1 MKRLITVSL
10 MVVLLFSISI
20 VTFTLVQ
27 KTNAQNETGSLST
40 VSAVQTDRDGLP
52 SFRDLAKKVTPAVV
66 HISAESVVKVNP
78 AFPFDDP
85 FFKQFFRDIPPMENK
100 NTSFGSGFIIDKS
113 GYIVTNNHV
122 IRNSKKITVVLPDG
136 KEFKDKD
143 VEVVGADERTD
154 IALLKIKSKADLP
167 YLSFGESENIEVGDW
182 VMAVGNPFGFD
193 GTVTVGVISAKNR
206 SNISLNNGPV
216 YQDFIQTDASINPG
230 NSGGPLVDLNGNV
243 IGVNS
248 AIASTTGG
256 SVGIGF
262 AIPSDMALMI
272 VNQLKTDGKVA
283 RGYLGIYPQE
293 LSSDLKKKFDMKD
306 DQTGILVAQVEKNT
320 PAEKAGLKDGDI
332 IVKFDGK
339 KIDNVNKF
347 RLTVAQTAAGK
358 KVKIDILRDG
368 KSKVIDAVIGKLE
381 DDQAAADVQKTE
393 EASQWLSIKV
403 ESLSEENKSKYSI
416 QADKGVVITAIDG
429 DSPLLE
435 ANLQIGD
442 VIVKIENMPISGI
455 DDYKSAEKKFSS
467 KKDLLLTVKRGN
479 INIWVVVNNK

>member
-1 MKRLITVSL
+1 VKRLFTVSVI
-10 MVVLLFSISI
+10 VVLLFSISI

-27 KTNAQNETGSLST
+27 KTNAQTANSLI
-40 VSAVQTDRDGLP
+40 SAVQTERDGLP

-66 HISAESVVKVNP
+66 HISAESIVNINP
-78 AFPFDDP
+78 MFPFDDP
-85 FFKQFFRDIPPMENK
+85 FFKQFFSDVPPTQNK

-122 IRNSKKITVVLPDG
+122 IRNAKKITVVLPDG

-143 VEVVGADERTD
+143 IEVIGADERTD
-154 IALLKIKSKADLP
+154 IALLKIKSNDTFPALQ
-167 YLSFGESENIEVGDW
+167 FGESENIEVGDW

-206 SNISLNNGPV
+206 SNISLNNGPM

-248 AIASTTGG
+248 AIASTSGG

-262 AIPSDMALMI
+262 AIPSDLVLMI

-293 LSSDLKKKFDMKD
+293 LTAELKKKFDMKEN
-306 DQTGILVAQVEKNT
+306 QSGILVAQVEKDT
-320 PAEKAGLKDGDI
+320 PADKAGLKDGDI
-332 IVKFDGK
+332 ILSFDGK
-339 KIDNVNKF
+339 KIENVNKF
-347 RLTVAQTAAGK
+347 RLIVAQTAAGK
-358 KVKIDILRDG
+358 KVKIELIRDG
-368 KSKVIDAVIGKLE
+368 KNKNIDVLIGKLDE
-381 DDQAAADVQKTE
+381 TQTAQKENAKNE
-393 EASQWLSIKV
+393 ETDKWLSIKV
-403 ESLSEENKSKYSI
+403 DALTDENKSKYSI
-416 QADKGVVITAIDG
+416 QAEKGVVITGIKE
-429 DSPLLE
+429 DSPILD

-442 VIVKIENMPISGI
+442 VIVKIENMPINGI
-455 DDYKSAEKKFSS
+455 DDFNDAAKKFSN
-467 KKDLLLTVKRGN
+467 KKDILLTVKRGN
-479 INIWVVVNNK
+479 INIWVVINNK